1 MAFIFQISAYNR
13 EELKEQLTLALDKRT
28 ELISR
33 KLLPRLWRFIDWLN
47 RRGKSVT
54 HRSHHKTIHFKI
66 YGVVLLAMGIFLLV
80 PGLVSPKELI
90 VPLLAGALSVSLGIV
105 YLLPNRKKTD
115 KKADKKTNKKINRKF
130 EKSAI
135 KILDSLQSIESHSDV
150 SLEVHFNE
158 EGMVMGKDSVTYPN
172 FDIIIETEKLYLI
185 TLKTKLVVLQKKDL
199 KVGTTEDF
207 IDFLNT
213 HLPVKSEFVA

>member
-1 MAFIFQISAYNR
+1 MAFIFQISAYDR

-33 KLLPRLWRFIDWLN
+33 KLLPRLWTFIDWLN
-47 RRGKSVT
+47 RRGKSVS
-54 HRSHHKTIHFKI
+54 HRSHHKTIRFKI

-90 VPLLAGALSVSLGIV
+90 APLLAGALSVSLGIV
-105 YLLPNRKKTD
+105 YLLPNRKK
-115 KKADKKTNKKINRKF
+115 ADKKINKKINKKF

-135 KILDSLQSIESHSDV
+135 KILDRLQSLDSHGGD

-199 KVGTTEDF
+199 IVGTTEDF
-207 IDFLNT
+207 IHFLDT
-213 HLPVKSEFVA
+213 HISVKSEFAA